1 MWLTQRVKKLIDYGR
16 DDHPEDADTDKAQAA
31 WSVAILD
38 DCDGCGD
45 LRIEL
50 VLEEVGQA
58 GYGRVAH
65 LAPPTARQ
73 LRNALSNALKE
84 LGEEDAP

>member
-1 MWLTQRVKKLIDYGR
+1 LTQLVKKLIDYGR

-38 DCDGCGD
+38 DCDGCDD
-45 LRIEL
+45 LRVEL

-58 GYGRVAH
+58 GYGQVAH
-65 LAPPTARQ
+65 LAPATAR
-73 LRNALSNALKE
+73 RVGNALSKALKE
-84 LGEEDAP
+84 LGEGGL

>member
-1 MWLTQRVKKLIDYGR
+1 MKKLIDYGR

-45 LRIEL
+45 LRVEL
-50 VLEEVGQA
+50 VLEEVGEA
-58 GYGRVAH
+58 GYGQVAH
-65 LAPPTARQ
+65 LAPATARQ
-73 LRNALSNALKE
+73 LCNALGNALSE
-84 LGEEDAP
+84 LGEDAP